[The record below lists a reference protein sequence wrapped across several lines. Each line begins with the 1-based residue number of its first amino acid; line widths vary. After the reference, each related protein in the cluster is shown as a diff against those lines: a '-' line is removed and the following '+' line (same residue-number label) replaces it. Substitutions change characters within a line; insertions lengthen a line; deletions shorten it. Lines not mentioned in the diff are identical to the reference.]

1 MEHIILIISFRQ
13 NSASE
18 TENIVGRMI
27 CRQYILLGLIYLY
40 TIVTHKDKHTIKKD
54 MQKAEPGMGFITC
67 KILGGAQ
74 ILMCGTR
81 NCMEL

>member
-1 MEHIILIISFRQ
+1 
-13 NSASE
+13 
-18 TENIVGRMI
+18 MI
-27 CRQYILLGLIYLY
+27 CRQFKWIICILLGLIYLY